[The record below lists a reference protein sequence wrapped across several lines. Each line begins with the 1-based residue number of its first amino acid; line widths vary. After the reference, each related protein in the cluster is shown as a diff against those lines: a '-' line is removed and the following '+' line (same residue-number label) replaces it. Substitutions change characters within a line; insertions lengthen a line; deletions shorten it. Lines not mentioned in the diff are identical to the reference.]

1 MVVPFC
7 VWSVAAQNQKT
18 VDAHPAILRGDRFPR
33 RYQSS
38 LPVADCRGCILWRF
52 IARFVRIAHI
62 RRATPEDDS
71 CTIRGL
77 RWRAG
82 IGSFSWNIAALTRF
96 YGILMNASSDQNF
109 EIEKTATP
117 APEGGYSG
125 EDLKHLNDLE
135 HVRERPSM
143 YIGDTNLH
151 GLHHLVYEVVDNSV
165 DEAMAGHAK
174 AVSVTINS
182 DGSVTVEDDGRGIPT
197 DRHAQLSELMQK
209 EMSTLEGVMTILKFG
224 GKFEKKAY
232 EHSGGLHGVGV
243 TVVNFLSQ
251 WCEVEVYRN
260 GRVYTQSYERGV
272 ATGPVR
278 ESGTTTKQGTKTTFK
293 PDSQIFP
300 ITKFSYDTLVK
311 RLQELAFLN
320 SGVRIRV
327 RDDRSDL
334 TEEFFYERGIEEF
347 VEHLNRASDVVHKD
361 VITIKGKEGDFAYAI
376 ALQYSEEYTENLHS
390 YCNNINTPGGGT
402 HVSGFRSALTRTLNA
417 YGKKENLFKDLS
429 PTGDDFREGLTCIIS
444 VRVGHPQFEGQT
456 KHKLGNGEVE
466 GIVNSVVGEALS
478 KYLEENPKN
487 AKLLVRKGLLAAE
500 AREAARKAKDA
511 LRKRKDVL
519 GGGGLPGKLRD
530 CISSKMEECELYLVE
545 GDSAG
550 GSAEG
555 GRFRDT
561 QAILPL
567 RGKIINAYKSRED
580 KVLAN
585 EEVMSMIQAIGSGI
599 GADQDIAK
607 RRYNRIIIMTDADI
621 DGSHIRTLLL
631 CFFYRQMYQLV
642 AGGHVY
648 LAQPPLFR
656 VVRGKKEKY
665 YVQSEEE
672 MKHQLQEKGLSDSQ
686 FIDDRGRKF
695 EGEQMR
701 KLCTTLSTMEDAL
714 LNLERRG
721 ISLRV
726 HSERM
731 EVETGRLP
739 VFHLDMG
746 VEDHWFVTRD
756 KLDEFMA
763 SRKVQI
769 DEAPMPSGV
778 GAATE
783 AGKENEAKKEGDEKT
798 TVAHITELFE
808 VRTINTGLKELAE
821 FGFTIEDLIPKERTG
836 ATDSR
841 FQVIRDE
848 APSGLDDLRQL
859 LPTIRESGRK
869 GLSITRFKGL
879 GEMNAEELR
888 DTTLNP
894 SCRTMVKVLLS
905 DAAAADEMFRVLMG
919 DKVEPR
925 REFIE
930 KHALDV
936 RNLDV

>member
-1 MVVPFC
+1 
-7 VWSVAAQNQKT
+7 
-18 VDAHPAILRGDRFPR
+18 
-33 RYQSS
+33 
-38 LPVADCRGCILWRF
+38 
-52 IARFVRIAHI
+52 
-62 RRATPEDDS
+62 
-71 CTIRGL
+71 
-77 RWRAG
+77 
-82 IGSFSWNIAALTRF
+82 
-96 YGILMNASSDQNF
+96 MNASSDQNF
-109 EIEKTATP
+109 ELDNTIP
-117 APEGGYSG
+117 APELSGSSDKPVGAFDPSKGEYSG
-125 EDLKHLNDLE
+125 DDLQHLSDLE
-135 HVRERPSM
+135 HVRKRPGM
-143 YIGDTNLH
+143 YIGDTQLG
-151 GLHHLVYEVVDNSV
+151 GLHHLVYEVVDNSI

-174 AVSVTINS
+174 TVSVTINS

-197 DRHAQLSELMQK
+197 DRHAQLSEMLQR
-209 EMSTLEGVMTILKFG
+209 EVSTLEGVMTVLKFG

-232 EHSGGLHGVGV
+232 QTSGGLHGVGV

-251 WCEVEVYRN
+251 WCEVEVYRD
-260 GRVYTQSYERGV
+260 GKVYTQSYERGV

-278 ESGTTTKQGTKTTFK
+278 ESGTTTRRGTKTTFK

-300 ITKFSYDTLVK
+300 NTKYNYDTLVK

-327 RDDRSDL
+327 RDDRSDQ
-334 TEEFFYERGIEEF
+334 TDEFFYERGLEEF
-347 VEHLNRASDVVHKD
+347 VEYLNRASDVVHKD
-361 VITIKGKEGDFAYAI
+361 VIMIQGSKENPDNGETISYAI
-376 ALQYSEEYTENLHS
+376 AMQYSEEYTENLHS
-390 YCNNINTPGGGT
+390 YCNNINTREGGT
-402 HVSGFRSALTRTLNA
+402 HVSGFRAALTRSLNA
-417 YGKKENLFKDLS
+417 YGKKENLFKDLV
-429 PTGDDFREGLTCIIS
+429 PTGDDLREGLTCVIS
-444 VRVGHPQFEGQT
+444 VRVSHPQFEGQT
-456 KHKLGNGEVE
+456 KTKLGNSEVE
-466 GIVNSVVGEALS
+466 GIINSVVGEAIT

-487 AKLLVRKGLLAAE
+487 AKLLVRKGQLAAE

-530 CISSKMEECELYLVE
+530 CISNKMEECELYLVE

-567 RGKIINAYKSRED
+567 RGKIINAYKSRDD

-599 GADQDIAK
+599 GGDQDIAK
-607 RRYNRIIIMTDADI
+607 RRYNRVIIMTDADI

-648 LAQPPLFR
+648 LAQPPLYR
-656 VVRGKKEKY
+656 VLRGKKEKY

-672 MKHQLQEKGLSDSQ
+672 MKFQLQERGLSDSQ
-686 FIDDRGRKF
+686 FIDEQGNVF
-695 EGEQMR
+695 EGDKMR
-701 KLCTTLSTMEDAL
+701 SLCATMAAMEDAL

-721 ISLRV
+721 ISLKV
-726 HSERM
+726 HKERM
-731 EVETGRLP
+731 EVESGRLP

-746 VEDHWFVTRD
+746 TEDHWFVTRD
-756 KLDEFMA
+756 KLDEFLA
-763 SRKVQI
+763 SRKVLL
-769 DEAPMPSGV
+769 DEAAPAVPPANGKPEEGGSGP
-778 GAATE
+778 T
-783 AGKENEAKKEGDEKT
+783 
-798 TVAHITELFE
+798 AHIAELFE
-808 VRTINTGLKELAE
+808 VRTINTGLKELSE
-821 FGFTIEDLIPKERTG
+821 HGFTIDDLIPKDRTG
-836 ATDSR
+836 STEAR
-841 FQVIRDE
+841 FKLIREETVI
-848 APSGLDDLRQL
+848 GLEDLREL
-859 LPTIRESGRK
+859 LPTIRESGRR

-879 GEMNAEELR
+879 GEMNPEELR

-894 SCRTMVKVLLS
+894 SCRTMVKVQLT

>member
-1 MVVPFC
+1 
-7 VWSVAAQNQKT
+7 
-18 VDAHPAILRGDRFPR
+18 
-33 RYQSS
+33 
-38 LPVADCRGCILWRF
+38 
-52 IARFVRIAHI
+52 
-62 RRATPEDDS
+62 
-71 CTIRGL
+71 
-77 RWRAG
+77 
-82 IGSFSWNIAALTRF
+82 
-96 YGILMNASSDQNF
+96 MNASGDQDFSTENVG
-109 EIEKTATP
+109 TP
-117 APEGGYSG
+117 INGGEYNS
-125 EDLKHLNDLE
+125 EDLKHLSDLE
-135 HVRERPSM
+135 HVRNRPGM
-143 YIGDTNLH
+143 YIGDTTLS
-151 GLHHLVYEVVDNSV
+151 GLHHLVYEVVDNSI
-165 DEAMAGHAK
+165 DEAMAGFAK
-174 AVSVTINS
+174 TVSVAINS
-182 DGSVTVEDDGRGIPT
+182 DGSVTVEDDGRGIPV
-197 DRHAQLSELMQK
+197 DRHDQLSEILQRDV
-209 EMSTLEGVMTILKFG
+209 STLEGVMTVLKFG

-232 EHSGGLHGVGV
+232 QQSGGLHGVGV

-251 WCEVEVYRN
+251 WCEVEVYRD
-260 GRVYTQSYERGV
+260 GKIYTQSYERGV

-278 ESGTTTKQGTKTTFK
+278 ESGTTTKRGTKTTFK
-293 PDSQIFP
+293 PDNQIFP
-300 ITKFSYDTLVK
+300 NTKYSYDTIAK

-320 SGVRIRV
+320 SGVRIKV
-327 RDDRSDL
+327 RDDRSNLSD
-334 TEEFFYERGIEEF
+334 EFYYERGIQEY
-347 VEHLNRASDVVHKD
+347 VEHLNRASEVVHKD
-361 VITIKGKEGDFAYAI
+361 VILIEGKKDDFRYSI

-390 YCNNINTPGGGT
+390 YCNNINTREGGT
-402 HVSGFRSALTRTLNA
+402 HVSGFRSALTRSLNT
-417 YGKKENLFKDLS
+417 YGKKENLFKDLT
-429 PTGDDFREGLTCIIS
+429 PTGDDFREGLTCVIS
-444 VRVGHPQFEGQT
+444 VRVTNPQFEGQT
-456 KHKLGNGEVE
+456 KTKLGNSDVE
-466 GIVNSVVGEALS
+466 GIVNSVVGEALT
-478 KYLEENPKN
+478 KYLEENPKT

-530 CISSKMEECELYLVE
+530 CISNKMEECELYLVE

-599 GADQDIAK
+599 GADQDVSK

-672 MKHQLQEKGLSDSQ
+672 MKAQLQEKGLALSQ
-686 FIDDRGRKF
+686 FVDDRGRRF
-695 EGEQMR
+695 EGDEMR
-701 KLCTTLSTMEDAL
+701 KLCATLSAMEDAL

-721 ISLRV
+721 ISLKV
-726 HSERM
+726 HAERM
-731 EVETGRLP
+731 EPESGRLP
-739 VFHLDMG
+739 VFHLDLG
-746 VEDHWFVTRD
+746 TEDHWFVTRD
-756 KLDEFMA
+756 KLDEFM
-763 SRKVQI
+763 SQRKILV
-769 DEAPMPSGV
+769 D
-778 GAATE
+778 GAAAAPQPASGAPTPE
-783 AGKENEAKKEGDEKT
+783 STAPADATSSKT
-798 TVAHITELFE
+798 TVAHVTELFE

-821 FGFTIEDLIPKERTG
+821 HGFTIEDLIPKDRTG
-836 ATDSR
+836 STDSR
-841 FQVIRDE
+841 FKVIRE
-848 APSGLDDLRQL
+848 ESETGIEDLREL
-859 LPTIRESGRK
+859 LPAIRESGRR

-894 SCRTMVKVLLS
+894 ACRTMVKVQLT

-930 KHALDV
+930 KHALEV